1 MAIQP
6 RVLFLCSQNTARSQM
21 AEGFLESMAGDELEV
36 MSAGTEPG
44 QAVHPLAVEVMREIG
59 IDISDK
65 TPKGLET
72 YLGKELIQWVIIV
85 CQKAA
90 DTCPRIWPGLL
101 DERRLVWAFEDPA
114 AAEGTEE
121 EKRVAFRRV
130 RDEIKARLETWLREE
145 LPAAE

>member
-1 MAIQP
+1 MAMQS

-36 MSAGTEPG
+36 LSAGTEPG
-44 QAVHPLAVEVMREIG
+44 EAVHPLAVAVMKEVG

-72 YLGKELIQWVIIV
+72 YLGRELIQWVIIV
-85 CQKAA
+85 CQRAA

-101 DERRLVWAFEDPA
+101 DGRRLVWAFEDPA
-114 AAEGTEE
+114 AVEGTEE
-121 EKRVAFRRV
+121 ERLAAFRRV
-130 RDEIKARLETWLREE
+130 RDEIRSRLETWLREE
-145 LPAAE
+145 LPASS